1 MPACCSWSD
10 VLQYETNKV
19 TRIQSMNYGTIKWLL
34 HVIVFS
40 YVSFALVSD
49 KLYQRKE
56 SVISSVHTKVKGIA
70 EVTENVTEGGVLKSL
85 HSVFDT
91 ADYTFPL
98 QGNSFFVMTN
108 FLKSEGQEQ
117 KRCPEYPRRGVQCDS
132 NKDCR
137 EGWMDPQSKGI
148 QTGKCIPYDDKNKKE
163 KTCEVF
169 AWCPT
174 EEGKEAPRPAL
185 LRSAEN
191 FTVLIKNNIDFPGHN
206 YTTRNILPDTG
217 ILCTFHKIH
226 NPQCP
231 IFRLGDIFQEAG
243 ENFSEVA
250 VQGGIMGI
258 EIYWDCNLD
267 SWSHHCY
274 PRYSFRRL
282 DDKYTNESLVPGY
295 NFRYA
300 KYYKENNVEKRTLIK
315 AYGIRFDILVFGTGG
330 KFDII
335 QLVVYIGSTL
345 SYFGLATV
353 FIDLLIN
360 TYSSAFCRSSVYPYC
375 TCCEPCAV
383 NEYYYRKKC
392 ESVVEPKRTLK
403 YVSFVDEPYIRM
415 VDQQLLGKSLQVVKG
430 QEVPRP
436 RMDITSLSRLSLS
449 LHDSPPVPGQPEE
462 MQLLREEVAP
472 RSGDSP
478 GWCQCGNCLP
488 SRLPENR
495 RALEELCCRR
505 KWGPCITT
513 SALFRKLVLSRQTLQ
528 LLLLYQEPLLGLE
541 EEVGNR
547 RLRHCAYGCY
557 ALWRFGSQDMA
568 DFAILPSCCRWRI
581 RKEFPKTEGQYS
593 GFKCPY

>member
-1 MPACCSWSD
+1 MPACCSWND

-19 TRIQSMNYGTIKWLL
+19 TRIQSMNYGTIKWVL

-70 EVTENVTEGGVLKSL
+70 EVTEKVMEDGVMTSL

-117 KRCPEYPRRGVQCDS
+117 KLCPEYPSRGAQCDS
-132 NKDCR
+132 DRRCKK
-137 EGWMDPQSKGI
+137 GWMDPHSRGI
-148 QTGKCIPYDDKNKKE
+148 QTGKCIPYDKNRKE

-169 AWCPT
+169 AWCPA

-206 YTTRNILPDTG
+206 YTTRNILPDMN
-217 ILCTFHKIH
+217 ISCTFHKTE

-267 SWSHHCY
+267 SWFHHCY
-274 PRYSFRRL
+274 PKYSFRRL

-315 AYGIRFDILVFGTGG
+315 AFGIRFDILVFGTGG

-353 FIDLLIN
+353 FIDFLIN
-360 TYSSAFCRSSVYPYC
+360 TYSSTFCRSTVYPYC

-383 NEYYYRKKC
+383 NEYYYKKKC
-392 ESVVEPKRTLK
+392 ETVVEPKPTLK
-403 YVSFVDEPYIRM
+403 YVSFVDEPHIRM
-415 VDQQLLGKSLQVVKG
+415 VDQQLLGKSLQVFKG
-430 QEVPRP
+430 QKVP
-436 RMDITSLSRLSLS
+436 
-449 LHDSPPVPGQPEE
+449 E
-462 MQLLREEVAP
+462 
-472 RSGDSP
+472 
-478 GWCQCGNCLP
+478 
-488 SRLPENR
+488 
-495 RALEELCCRR
+495 
-505 KWGPCITT
+505 
-513 SALFRKLVLSRQTLQ
+513 
-528 LLLLYQEPLLGLE
+528 
-541 EEVGNR
+541 
-547 RLRHCAYGCY
+547 
-557 ALWRFGSQDMA
+557 
-568 DFAILPSCCRWRI
+568 FA
-581 RKEFPKTEGQYS
+581 
-593 GFKCPY
+593 